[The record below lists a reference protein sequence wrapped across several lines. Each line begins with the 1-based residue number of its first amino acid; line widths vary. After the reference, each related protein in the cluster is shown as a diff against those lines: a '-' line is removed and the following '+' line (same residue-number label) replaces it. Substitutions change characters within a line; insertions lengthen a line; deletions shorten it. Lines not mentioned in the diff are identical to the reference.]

1 MEISISVVHYI
12 GVLKGIGKE
21 DEVVERKYFTI
32 LLYFEFLQKLHLPS
46 GKLRIKFTS
55 SITKSTSPGLSDTT
69 FFACCLMLG
78 KIVT

>member
-32 LLYFEFLQKLHLPS
+32 LLYFEFLQKLHLPV
-46 GKLRIKFTS
+46 GQVKNRIHQ
-55 SITKSTSPGLSDTT
+55 PDN
-69 FFACCLMLG
+69 
-78 KIVT
+78 KIH

>member
-32 LLYFEFLQKLHLPS
+32 LLYFEFLQKLHLPV
-46 GKLRIKFTS
+46 GQVKNRIH
-55 SITKSTSPGLSDTT
+55 
-69 FFACCLMLG
+69 
-78 KIVT
+78 